1 MQVSVFG
8 FFPTALVGG
17 AMYTALLGYACIS
30 DMRSRRIPN
39 WLAALLGAAG
49 MIYSV
54 LVAGSPIRGFALSA
68 AGLVL
73 GLGLWLPLYA
83 MRWLGAGDVK
93 LFAAAGAWLGPVRT
107 VEGAFIAALAGGV
120 LAAVWMLR
128 AYGVHQTAATVAQT
142 LSSPNT
148 IVNHPV
154 DVKSRRAI
162 PYGVAL
168 AVGALAA
175 AWFPDLLSPMLYATH

>member
-8 FFPTALVGG
+8 FTPTALVGG
-17 AMYTALLGYACIS
+17 AAYTALLGCACVS
-30 DMRSRRIPN
+30 DVRNRRIPN

-54 LVAGSPIRGFALSA
+54 LVAGSPIRGFALSV
-68 AGLVL
+68 AGLLL
-73 GLGLWLPLYA
+73 GLTLWLPLYA
-83 MRWLGAGDVK
+83 IRWLGAGDVK

-107 VEGAFIAALAGGV
+107 VEGAFIAAFAGGV
-120 LAAVWMLR
+120 LGAIWMLR
-128 AYGVHQTAATVAQT
+128 AYGVNGTAATVAQAM
-142 LSSPNT
+142 SSPIT
-148 IVNHPV
+148 VVNHPV
-154 DVKSRRAI
+154 DARSRRAI

-175 AWFPDLLSPMLYATH
+175 AWFPDILSPMFNAAH